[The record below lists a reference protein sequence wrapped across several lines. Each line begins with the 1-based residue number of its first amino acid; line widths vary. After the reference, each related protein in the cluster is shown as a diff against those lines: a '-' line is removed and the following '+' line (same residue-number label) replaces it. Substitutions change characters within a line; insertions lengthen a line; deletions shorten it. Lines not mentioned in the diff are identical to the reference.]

1 MPVLNRG
8 QIPDIIDTRPLWISF
23 LMWKQNPKS
32 YTEIFYVS
40 NESDAHVDILE
51 FSGLGRFQ
59 LKEEGTPV
67 VYDIPVQGLRRR
79 VVHSTFALGTAMTRE
94 AIADAKYNVLDR
106 QSAALIRSQLDHEER
121 LAWDLL
127 RGSFTTSLSID
138 GVAIVSSSHGM
149 LKPTTPGQTRSN
161 RMTPFIPLSYE
172 GLEALSLIFL
182 NQIDNQG
189 HFIGE
194 NLSTSAVVAHTNKTH
209 VLNNILDAKGRPG
222 TTNTY
227 DTNQISRMGL
237 KPVTSPYLGTTAAEF
252 EAYWIVGGKGSN
264 TETGNGLT
272 FNSRETYRMTNS
284 TDLDTGDRKWRGD
297 YRASVHSRGWEKTA
311 GTLP

>member
-23 LMWKQNPKS
+23 FMWKQNPKS

-40 NESDAHVDILE
+40 NEEDAHVDILE

-79 VVHSTFALGTAMTRE
+79 VVHSTFALGTAATHE
-94 AIADAKYNVLDR
+94 SVKDAKYNVIDK
-106 QSAALIRSQLDHEER
+106 QSAALTRSQLDHEER

-127 RGSFTTSLSID
+127 RGAFTTSLSID
-138 GVAIVSSSHGM
+138 GVAIVSSAHGM

-172 GLEALSLIFL
+172 GLEAMTLIFL
-182 NQIDNQG
+182 NQISNEG
-189 HFIGE
+189 HFIG
-194 NLSTSAVVAHTNKTH
+194 NDLNGSSIVCHTNKTH
-209 VLNNILDAKGRPG
+209 IANNIIDAKGRPG
-222 TTNTY
+222 TTNTF
-227 DTNQISRMGL
+227 DTNQIARMNL
-237 KPVTSPYLGTTAAEF
+237 KVVASPYLGSTAAEF
-252 EAYWIVGGKGSN
+252 EAYFLAGPKGSSM
-264 TETGNGLT
+264 ETGNGLT
-272 FNSRETYRMTNS
+272 FNSRETARITNS
-284 TDLDTGDRKWRGD
+284 TDPDTGDRKWREW
-297 YRASVHSRGWEKTA
+297 YRASTHSRGWEEMA